1 MLSKLGFLTMNQY
14 KPLNL
19 NDFFNKLKISEKLK
33 EICSITHK
41 ISYVIVFIYS
51 IYAQSAEIF
60 VNPPSRNDVI
70 RGRGGVCQIMTV
82 DDREE
87 GGGLAKL

>member
-19 NDFFNKLKISEKLK
+19 NDFFNKLK

-41 ISYVIVFIYS
+41 ISYVIVFIY
-51 IYAQSAEIF
+51 
-60 VNPPSRNDVI
+60 
-70 RGRGGVCQIMTV
+70 
-82 DDREE
+82 
-87 GGGLAKL
+87 

>member
-41 ISYVIVFIYS
+41 ISYVQYVS
-51 IYAQSAEIF
+51 E
-60 VNPPSRNDVI
+60 
-70 RGRGGVCQIMTV
+70 
-82 DDREE
+82 
-87 GGGLAKL
+87 